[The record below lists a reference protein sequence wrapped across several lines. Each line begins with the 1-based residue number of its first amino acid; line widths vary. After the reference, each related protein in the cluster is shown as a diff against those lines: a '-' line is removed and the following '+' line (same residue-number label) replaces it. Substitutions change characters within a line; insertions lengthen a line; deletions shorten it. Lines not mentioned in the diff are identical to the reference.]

1 MALALIDADSIYF
14 RAAYSNSDEV
24 EIRKVIDFTVN
35 ECMAYAFS
43 EPHECRVAL
52 KGRGN
57 YRKDLYTPYKAS
69 RPALTD
75 EVKKSLNYG
84 HNYMKEKWGGVEAD
98 GMEAD
103 DLVCIWAY
111 EAREMELDFLI
122 CGIDKDLKQIP
133 GHHYNYTKKTHEFVD
148 DDKANMNLML
158 QCLTGDTSDNIPGI
172 KGIGPKKAE
181 KILAG
186 VPMGQRWE
194 KIVAAWKEHNA
205 GDPWLSRKL
214 LTMLTT
220 WDELKEIQKNGGD
233 ESLLLNKTSECEQDV
248 EPKGEDNVQVS
259 GLSGVSEQHSG

>member
-14 RAAYSNSDEV
+14 RAAYSNADNQLEL
-24 EIRKVIDFTVN
+24 RKIIDRTVR
-35 ECMAYAFS
+35 ECTAYAFS

-57 YRKDLYTPYKAS
+57 YRKTMYAPYKGT
-69 RPALTD
+69 RPDLAEDL
-75 EVKKSLNYG
+75 KKALNYG
-84 HNYMKEKWGGVEAD
+84 HDYMKEKGDGGEAD

-111 EAREMELDFLI
+111 EAREMNLDFVV

-133 GHHYNYTKKTHEFVD
+133 GHHYNYNKKIGEFVD
-148 DDKANMNLML
+148 DDKANLNLML

-172 KGIGPKKAE
+172 KGIGPKKAA
-181 KILAG
+181 KILEG
-186 VPMGQRWE
+186 VPMVQRWE
-194 KIVAAWKEHNA
+194 SVKAAWKENKA
-205 GDPWLSRKL
+205 GDPHLSRDL

-220 WDELKEIQKNGGD
+220 WEELEEMSKRGRNEP
-233 ESLLLNKTSECEQDV
+233 LLLDKTPECEQDV

-259 GLSGVSEQHSG
+259 GLSTVSE